1 MLASVGAIMMFVVMN
16 AFAKYLSENHS
27 VIEIGFYRNVVAAL
41 PFLAMAFLFGRRDI
55 LRAHSK
61 PGLMIT
67 RSVMG
72 SVSLIATFAAFSAM
86 PMADTSALLFTSSLF
101 IPVLG
106 VMILKESLG
115 WVRSS
120 AVVVGFVG
128 VLIMTRPTG
137 AANGFGIS
145 MALGAAFLQAIMAII
160 LRQLGG
166 YEKPE
171 TIALY
176 FFLIGAVL
184 TGLAMPFV
192 AKLPT
197 VQELPMLLGVGISGA
212 VAQWLYAIGLK
223 HTPAAVVAVISY
235 SSIVWALLLGWLI
248 WGDWPLPMV
257 LLGAAIIIASNT
269 LIIWREMMLAK
280 RSPANLPP

>member
-1 MLASVGAIMMFVVMN
+1 ML
-16 AFAKYLSENHS
+16 
-27 VIEIGFYRNVVAAL
+27 
-41 PFLAMAFLFGRRDI
+41 
-55 LRAHSK
+55 
-61 PGLMIT
+61 
-67 RSVMG
+67 G
-72 SVSLIATFAAFSAM
+72 SISLTVPFAASSLM
-86 PMADTSALLFTSSLF
+86 PLANTSALLFAASLF

-106 VMILKESLG
+106 VLVLKEPLG

-137 AANGFGIS
+137 ATNTLGIS
-145 MALGAAFLQAIMAII
+145 MALSAAFLQAIMAIM

-192 AKLPT
+192 ASLPT
-197 VQELPMLLGVGISGA
+197 LDELPVLLGVGISGA
-212 VAQWLYAIGLK
+212 LAQWLYAIGLK
-223 HTPAAVVAVISY
+223 YTPAAVVAVMSY
-235 SSIVWALLLGWLI
+235 SSIVWALLLGWLV
-248 WGDWPLPMV
+248 WNDWPLPMV
-257 LLGAAIIIASNT
+257 LVGAAIIIASNT
-269 LIIWREMMLAK
+269 LIIWRETHLARK
-280 RSPANLPP
+280 SKPDIVPP